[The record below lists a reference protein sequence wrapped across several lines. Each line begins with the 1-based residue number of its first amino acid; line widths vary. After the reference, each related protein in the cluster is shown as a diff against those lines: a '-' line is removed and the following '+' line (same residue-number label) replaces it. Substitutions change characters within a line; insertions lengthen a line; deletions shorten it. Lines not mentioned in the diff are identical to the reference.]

1 MLISLQE
8 DRLTLAI
15 VLVSLLNT
23 TQKDILGSHYHHRDN
38 PSISVLMSLN
48 TMHQMEVLKITL
60 TLAGSPTTQ
69 PKN

>member
-23 TQKDILGSHYHHRDN
+23 TQKDILGSHYHHLDN

-69 PKN
+69 PKI

>member
-23 TQKDILGSHYHHRDN
+23 TQKDILGSHYHHLDKF
-38 PSISVLMSLN
+38 SISVLMSLN

-69 PKN
+69 PRN